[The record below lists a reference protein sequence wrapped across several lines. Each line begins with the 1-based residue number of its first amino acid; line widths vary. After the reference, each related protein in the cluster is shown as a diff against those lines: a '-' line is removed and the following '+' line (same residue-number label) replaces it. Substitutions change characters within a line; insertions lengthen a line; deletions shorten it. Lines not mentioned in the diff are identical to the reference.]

1 MKVLLNNK
9 DLNKAL
15 NNVSNIGFVPTMG
28 SLHEGHFSL
37 IKKSK
42 DQCNK
47 TIVSIFINP
56 TQFNSPI
63 DFKKYPRNIKRDL
76 LLLKKYKVNYVYV
89 PKNHEIYNFKRKKE
103 IQLNKKN
110 NVLCAKFRSGHF
122 EGVLDVM
129 DRLTNLIKP
138 SKIYMGE
145 KDLQQLLLVKNFL
158 KKKYKT
164 KIISCRTIRNSKKL
178 ALSSR
183 NLLLKKTELIK
194 ASS

>member
-76 LLLKKYKVNYVYV
+76 LLL
-89 PKNHEIYNFKRKKE
+89 
-103 IQLNKKN
+103 NK
-110 NVLCAKFRSGHF
+110 
-122 EGVLDVM
+122 
-129 DRLTNLIKP
+129 I
-138 SKIYMGE
+138 
-145 KDLQQLLLVKNFL
+145 
-158 KKKYKT
+158 
-164 KIISCRTIRNSKKL
+164 
-178 ALSSR
+178 
-183 NLLLKKTELIK
+183 
-194 ASS
+194 